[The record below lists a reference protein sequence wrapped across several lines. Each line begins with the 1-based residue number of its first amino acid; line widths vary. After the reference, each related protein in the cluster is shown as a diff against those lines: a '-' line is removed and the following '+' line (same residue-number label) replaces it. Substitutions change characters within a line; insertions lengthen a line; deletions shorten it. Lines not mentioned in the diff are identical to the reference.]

1 MFNIPYTSVRMLVGF
16 IVLMTLATARLQAEE
31 KEKLPPLKGDIAPA
45 KTADEPFVGQPS
57 GLPESERQAMASVS
71 LIGPEKV
78 WSLPQLID
86 EALRRNPS
94 TNQAWETARA
104 AESQL
109 GVAKSAY
116 YPTVTVSGSV
126 GPSHT
131 TSPAYPGTTTLD
143 QISGGPQMQI
153 QYLLLD
159 FGGRKAGVESA
170 RFSLLSK
177 NFDHNNTLQ
186 TIVLNVMTN
195 YYNLDYTR
203 VNVENNEVA
212 LALAQSNLE
221 STEIRNRAGLAP
233 ITDVLQARQTVAQN
247 QYNLENARGAL
258 SQAQVQL
265 LTSVGMRG
273 NSHINVAPPKDLPTV
288 KILDQEVDKL
298 VDIALRRRPDLASKY
313 ASWRSQLESAN
324 KAEAA
329 RWPTLTTG
337 VNLQR
342 NYYDARVE
350 GTNGY
355 PTFKGNGENDT
366 ASALLTLSWNVFD
379 GGNVANTAQA
389 AKRQAEAARAQL
401 LSAEL
406 GAISDVVINFIAF
419 KTAGKSV
426 QAAEALVTASQQ
438 SYDSTNI
445 SYKTGLKSILDLLTA
460 QNNLASAKATLA
472 QSRSNLYTAA
482 ANLANATGDILPR
495 PLAMNEAAQAPS
507 ATPAQPTP

>member
-1 MFNIPYTSVRMLVGF
+1 MINQSNISSRLLAV
-16 IVLMTLATARLQAEE
+16 VLLLIGLAGLCLNAED
-31 KEKLPPLKGDIAPA
+31 KPATPPLKGDIAPS
-45 KTADEPFVGQPS
+45 KNSDEPFVGQPS
-57 GLPESERQAMASVS
+57 GLPENERQAVASVS
-71 LIGPEKV
+71 LIGPDKV
-78 WSLPQLID
+78 WTLPSLID

-94 TNQAWETARA
+94 TSQAWETARA
-104 AESQL
+104 AEAQV

-116 YPTVTVSGSV
+116 YPTITVSATG

-131 TSPAYPGTTTLD
+131 TNPAYPGTTTLD
-143 QISGGPQMQI
+143 QWSGGPQMEI

-177 NFDHNNTLQ
+177 NFDFNSALQ

-203 VNVENNEVA
+203 ANVENTEAA

-221 STEIRNRAGLAP
+221 STDIRSRAGLAP
-233 ITDVLQARQTVAQN
+233 ITDVYQAKQTVAQN

-273 NSHINVAPPKDLPTV
+273 NSHINVAPPKDLPSV
-288 KILDQEVDKL
+288 KILEQEVDKL
-298 VDIALRRRPDLASKY
+298 VDVALRRRPDLASKY
-313 ASWRSQLESAN
+313 ASWRSQLATAN
-324 KAEAA
+324 QAEAN
-329 RWPTLTTG
+329 RWPVLTTG
-337 VNLQR
+337 INLQR

-350 GTNGY
+350 DVNGN
-355 PTFKGNGENDT
+355 PSFKGGGENDT
-366 ASALLTLSWNVFD
+366 ASAMFTLSWNVFD
-379 GGNVANTAQA
+379 GGNTLNTARA

-401 LSAEL
+401 MSAEL
-406 GAISDVVINFIAF
+406 GAISDVVINFISF
-419 KTAGKSV
+419 KTASKSV
-426 QAAEALVTASQQ
+426 EAAEALLTASQQ

-445 SYKTGLKSILDLLTA
+445 SYKSGLKSVLDLLTA
-460 QNNLASAKATLA
+460 QNNLAQAKATLA

-495 PLAMNEAAQAPS
+495 PLASNDALPTSAP
-507 ATPAQPTP
+507 AAQPTP

>member
-1 MFNIPYTSVRMLVGF
+1 MFNLTKISSLRWGQA
-16 IVLMTLATARLQAEE
+16 IVLFAIGSLTLVAED
-31 KEKLPPLKGDIAPA
+31 KPALPPLKGDIAPS
-45 KTADEPFVGQPS
+45 KTSDEPFVAQPS
-57 GLPESERQAMASVS
+57 GLPVSERQAMTSVS
-71 LIGPEKV
+71 LIGPDKV
-78 WSLPQLID
+78 WTLPALID

-94 TNQAWETARA
+94 TSQAWQTALA
-104 AESQL
+104 SEAQV

-116 YPTVTVSGSV
+116 YPTVTLSASG

-143 QISGGPQMQI
+143 QLSGGPQMQI

-159 FGGRKAGVESA
+159 FGGRRAGVESA
-170 RFSLLSK
+170 RFALLSK
-177 NFDHNNTLQ
+177 NFDFNSALQ
-186 TIVLNVMTN
+186 TVVLNVMTN

-203 VNVENNEVA
+203 ANVENTEAA

-221 STEIRNRAGLAP
+221 STDIRSRAGLAP
-233 ITDVLQARQTVAQN
+233 ITDVFQARQTVAQN

-265 LTSVGMRG
+265 LTSVGMPG
-273 NSHINVAPPKDLPTV
+273 NSSINVVPPKERPST
-288 KILDQEVDKL
+288 KILEQEVDKL
-298 VDIALRRRPDLASKY
+298 VDVALRRRPDLASKY
-313 ASWRSQLESAN
+313 ANWRSQLEAAN

-329 RWPTLTTG
+329 RWPTLSTG

-355 PTFKGNGENDT
+355 PTFKGKGENDT
-366 ASALLTLSWNVFD
+366 ASALFTLSWNVFD
-379 GGNVANTAQA
+379 GGNVSNTAKA
-389 AKRQAEAARAQL
+389 AKRQADAARAQL
-401 LSAEL
+401 MSAEL

-419 KTAGKSV
+419 KTAVKSV
-426 QAAEALVTASQQ
+426 DAAEALVTASQQ

-445 SYKTGLKSILDLLTA
+445 SYKTGLKSVIDLLTA

-495 PLAMNEAAQAPS
+495 PLASNEASLPS
-507 ATPAQPTP
+507 TQAQPTP